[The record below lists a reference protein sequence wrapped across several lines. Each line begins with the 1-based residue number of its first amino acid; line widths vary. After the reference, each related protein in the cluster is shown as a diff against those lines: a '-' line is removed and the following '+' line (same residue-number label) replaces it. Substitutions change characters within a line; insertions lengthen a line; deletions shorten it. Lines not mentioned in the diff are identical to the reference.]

1 MADKARERWYL
12 DALLRVLPD
21 APPSKAFED
30 SETPDF
36 IFNDPNRRLGVEIT
50 TFHLPPPAGQRSHQE
65 QQSLKN
71 QIVERAQEWHHA
83 AGGPA
88 LYATVSF
95 HPNSPLRKSHVT
107 PLAKSIAES
116 VLVADVPSSFT
127 DPEVTI
133 PWDKLPREIVDVHI
147 QGSVNGD
154 GPLWQ
159 SDAGGFVA
167 QVAPEDV
174 AAVVDGKAKALNK
187 ARLACDELWLVI
199 VNDEFSNAAPAD
211 ISESAR
217 ETTYKCLCD
226 RLIWLL
232 PHGPQIIDLKL
243 Q

>member
-1 MADKARERWYL
+1 MNKARERWYL

-21 APPSKAFED
+21 APPSEAFED

-36 IFNDPNRRLGVEIT
+36 IFNGPNHRLGVEIT
-50 TFHLPPPAGQRSHQE
+50 TFHLPPTAGQRPHQE

-71 QIVERAQEWHHA
+71 QIVERAQKLHHT

-88 LYATVSF
+88 LRITVF
-95 HPNSPLRKSHVT
+95 FRLNPPLRKTKVA
-107 PLAKSIAES
+107 PLAKAIAKC
-116 VLVADVPSSFT
+116 VLAIDVPRSFT

-133 PWDKLPREIVDVHI
+133 PWDELPTEIVDVHI
-147 QGSVNGD
+147 QGSID
-154 GPLWQ
+154 GKALLWQ

-167 QVAPEDV
+167 QVAPEEV
-174 AAVVDGKAKALNK
+174 AAEVDAKAKTLTQ
-187 ARLACDELWLVI
+187 ARLKCDELWLVI

-211 ISESAR
+211 ISESACKA
-217 ETTYKCLCD
+217 TYTCPCD

-232 PHGPQIIDLKL
+232 PHKSRIIDLQL